1 MAAPKVIYRGE
12 FAAERLPKARALGAN
27 GFSHLRRRVDGV
39 DAALAMS
46 QRDISYEREREA
58 YFFFLR
64 AAGFLEGALRF
75 FFAKSCDTSTS
86 SSSSSET

>member
-1 MAAPKVIYRGE
+1 MVLPAQIFMAARNGDIDLVEVYLDCPDLGHGGGNIARHKLRG
-12 FAAERLPKARALGAN
+12 
-27 GFSHLRRRVDGV
+27 
-39 DAALAMS
+39 
-46 QRDISYEREREA
+46 REA

-64 AAGFLEGALRF
+64 AAGFLDGALRF

>member
-1 MAAPKVIYRGE
+1 MRLGLGLGLGESRVRLQAPERDGLEGPRFLARGE
-12 FAAERLPKARALGAN
+12 RGHGGGNIAR
-27 GFSHLRRRVDGV
+27 HKLRG
-39 DAALAMS
+39 
-46 QRDISYEREREA
+46 EEA

-64 AAGFLEGALRF
+64 AAGFLDGALRF